1 MIHPIVRMYASAPQ
15 AAAAIQELQNWG
27 FLDDAI
33 DLVGPST
40 GRPAGAAGAA
50 AEDPLVAAIM
60 AAYVVKSDAKIYAE
74 RVRQGGF
81 LVIIRAP
88 FGTCGI
94 ARGILNG
101 QSPIA
106 SGVVEEEDH
115 AAEWDEAAPLSSAI
129 RFAPLLDGASGLSSF
144 LSMPAICRRG
154 RTLSS
159 LLGLPELS
167 GPASYLSSAIGMG
180 LLSGKTAPLSD
191 LLHIP
196 LLFGTGSARA

>member
-15 AAAAIQELQNWG
+15 AAAAIQELKKWG

-40 GRPAGAAGAA
+40 GRPAGAA

-60 AAYVVKSDAKIYAE
+60 AAYVVKSDAKIYAQG
-74 RVRQGGF
+74 VRQGGF

-167 GPASYLSSAIGMG
+167 GPAAYLSSAIGMG

-196 LLFGTGSARA
+196 LLFGKGSARA